1 MIDLAAS
8 GVWWNA
14 RRGGGAR
21 AREGVGV
28 MRARGGGDA
37 VGARATTVMCL
48 LRRRRAAVGWRVGG
62 RDETRLRD

>member
-1 MIDLAAS
+1 MMIDLAAS

-28 MRARGGGDA
+28 MRA
-37 VGARATTVMCL
+37 
-48 LRRRRAAVGWRVGG
+48 
-62 RDETRLRD
+62 